1 MTTFAPIDRAPV
13 SATAARRRRAC
24 GFTLIEIL
32 IVLAIIGMVMG
43 LGLPAISRVT
53 YQRLNSTTRQFAGMV
68 KTLRNDAILLNAVHR
83 IAIDFDDEKYWI
95 EQQQQVGALLDDPLS
110 PPPPKKKLKKG
121 EPPPPNG
128 FTMAEKYG
136 AKKMPFPSG
145 VKILQVIKEQEGL
158 RKEGLVYVHF
168 FPNGFNEPAL
178 ITLTKASD
186 EQAAYTLVIR
196 PASGNVAIVPGV
208 VKSLDQVDL

>member
-1 MTTFAPIDRAPV
+1 MTTFAPTERPLLSV
-13 SATAARRRRAC
+13 SAARRSRAR

-53 YQRLNSTTRQFAGMV
+53 YQRLNSTTRQFAGLV
-68 KTLRNDAILLNAVHR
+68 KTLRNDAILLNSVHR
-83 IAIDFDDEKYWI
+83 LAFDFDEGQYWV
-95 EQQQQVGALLDDPLS
+95 EQQQQAGALLDDPLS
-110 PPPPKKKLKKG
+110 PPPEKKKRMKD

-128 FTMAEKYG
+128 FVMAEKYG
-136 AKKMPFPSG
+136 GKKLPFPGG
-145 VKILQVIKEQEGL
+145 VKIFQVIKEQEGL

-178 ITLTKASD
+178 ISLTKASD
-186 EQAAYTLVIR
+186 EEAGYTLVIR
-196 PASGNVAIVPGV
+196 PASGNVGIVPGV
-208 VKSLDQVDL
+208 LKSFDQVDL